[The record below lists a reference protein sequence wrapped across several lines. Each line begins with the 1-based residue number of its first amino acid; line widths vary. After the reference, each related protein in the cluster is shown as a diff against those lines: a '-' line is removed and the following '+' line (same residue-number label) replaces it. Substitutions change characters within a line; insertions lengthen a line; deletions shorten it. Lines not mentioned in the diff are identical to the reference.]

1 MFVKL
6 FKMASEEKLFNVHKT
21 WIERNKM
28 TFIFCKIKHLFLC
41 DIIKPPLLTV
51 FHAGCRE
58 PQTPLP
64 WGRDSVAR

>member
-6 FKMASEEKLFNVHKT
+6 FKMASEKKLLDVYKT
-21 WIERNKM
+21 LIERNEM
-28 TFIFCKIKHLFLC
+28 TFIFCKIKHLFVC

-58 PQTPLP
+58 QQTPLP

>member
-6 FKMASEEKLFNVHKT
+6 FKMASEKKLFNGHKT
-21 WIERNKM
+21 WIERNKI

>member
-6 FKMASEEKLFNVHKT
+6 FKMASEKNLLNVHKT
-21 WIERNKM
+21 WIERNEM

-58 PQTPLP
+58 QQTPLP